1 MNDILF
7 RFLIR
12 ILLLVFIVP
21 VIFSGSVLAQDR
33 KMPFSPGEKLTF
45 QLKWGVIPAGEASLE
60 VLPIETI
67 NGIPAY
73 HFVMTARS
81 YPFLDLF
88 YKVRDRI
95 EAFAD
100 TGMTHSLLYKK
111 KQREG
116 RTKRDI
122 IVRFDWNQNEATYT
136 RRNRSRTPVK
146 LMPGCFDPLSVFYYS
161 RLLDMKIGTIE
172 ECPVSDGKKCV
183 IGRASVIKRQTLH
196 IDGNTYETFLI
207 EPELKDIGGVFKK
220 SKDAKIKIWITDDD
234 RRIPVMIKSKVA
246 VGSFVG
252 EIMTIKEG
260 SVDPMAN

>member
-1 MNDILF
+1 MNHIAVKF
-7 RFLIR
+7 FIR
-12 ILLLVFIVP
+12 IFLLFFIVP
-21 VIFSGSVLAQDR
+21 AGFSGSVLAEDR
-33 KMPFSPGEKLTF
+33 KLPFSPGEKLTF

-67 NGIPAY
+67 NGAPAY

-95 EAFAD
+95 EAFTD
-100 TGMTHSLLYKK
+100 IDMTHSLLYKK

-116 RTKRDI
+116 GTKRDI
-122 IVRFDWNQNEATYT
+122 VVHFDWDKNEATYT

-146 LMPGCFDPLSVFYYS
+146 LMDGCFDPLSVFYYS

-172 ECPVSDGKKCV
+172 ECPVSDGKKCI
-183 IGRASVIKRQTLH
+183 IGRAEVIRRETLNLG
-196 IDGNTYETFLI
+196 GNTYETFLI

-220 SKDAKIKIWITDDD
+220 SKDAKIKIWITDDA

-246 VGSFVG
+246 VGSFLG

-260 SVDPMAN
+260 STDQMAH